1 MLNRIITIGL
11 MSALAISCGSKKSS
25 KEPEKTL
32 VQTPAPQQQQ
42 PKYEQP
48 QAPIEQ
54 PVDVLSLV
62 VGLYQQ
68 KDNQNVYL
76 RIDGSQNVETTLELP
91 IRTLDNTARM
101 IPEFPQQ
108 LRYDSADGYYKTTG
122 TFNRGQNSIENVEMK
137 ARQSDNGNILDVT
150 LVVNVRPSDVLN
162 ADGSSSQPATPTT
175 GTTQP
180 NYNGQPIPGY
190 GTNYP
195 TTGYGYPTTGY
206 PNTGYPTTGTGYP
219 TTGYPTTGYPTNGYP
234 QGYPNN
240 GNYNGYPYG
249 TNGQTGFPYGLGV
262 YRAAD
267 EVDGELSEGDVNE
280 ARRRNNNNSDCNRA
294 VDIDMEDTNSGWN
307 RGCGSCC
314 TPAARRVPVPVPVP
328 VPVMGGCGGATCGGG
343 FGVGGIIGGMLGGML
358 PGMSGYPGGMYP
370 GSGYPGTGVGYP
382 GTGYPNGT
390 GTQNPACPGGNCEQP
405 EQREFVY
412 RFIRVG

>member
-1 MLNRIITIGL
+1 MLNRIIIIGL

-25 KEPEKTL
+25 KEPEKNL
-32 VQTPAPQQQQ
+32 APTPAPQQ
-42 PKYEQP
+42 PKYDQP
-48 QAPIEQ
+48 QM

-68 KDNQNVYL
+68 KDNQNIYL

-91 IRTLDNTARM
+91 IKTLDNTAKM

-162 ADGSSSQPATPTT
+162 ADGTSSQPATPTT
-175 GTTQP
+175 GNGQP
-180 NYNGQPIPGY
+180 NYNGQPIPGNGY
-190 GTNYP
+190 PTGNNGYP
-195 TTGYGYPTTGY
+195 TTGYPGTGYPNNGYPTTGY
-206 PNTGYPTTGTGYP
+206 PN
-219 TTGYPTTGYPTNGYP
+219 NGYP

-240 GNYNGYPYG
+240 GNYNNGNYPYG
-249 TNGQTGFPYGLGV
+249 NNGQNNFPYGLGQ

-267 EVDGELSEGDVNE
+267 EVDGELSEGELNE
-280 ARRRNNNNSDCNRA
+280 AIRFGSNCRNRRCNRN
-294 VDIDMEDTNSGWN
+294 V
-307 RGCGSCC
+307 RVV
-314 TPAARRVPVPVPVP
+314 VPVPMPII
-328 VPVMGGCGGATCGGG
+328 GGCAGMACGGG
-343 FGVGGIIGGMLGGML
+343 IGIGGIIGGMIGGGMV
-358 PGMSGYPGGMYP
+358 PGMGGYPGGGMYP

-382 GTGYPNGT
+382 GTGPGYPNGG

>member
-11 MSALAISCGSKKSS
+11 MSALAISCGTKKSS
-25 KEPEKTL
+25 NEPQKNL
-32 VQTPAPQQQQ
+32 APTPAPQQ

-48 QAPIEQ
+48 QAPIEPQ
-54 PVDVLSLV
+54 VDVLSLV

-68 KDNQNVYL
+68 KDNQNSYL

-108 LRYDSADGYYKTTG
+108 LRYDSTDGYYKTTG

-150 LVVNVRPSDVLN
+150 FVVNVRPSDVLN
-162 ADGSSSQPATPTT
+162 ADGSSPTPATPTT
-175 GTTQP
+175 GTQP
-180 NYNGQPIPGY
+180 NYNGQPI
-190 GTNYP
+190 
-195 TTGYGYPTTGY
+195 
-206 PNTGYPTTGTGYP
+206 
-219 TTGYPTTGYPTNGYP
+219 PTNGYP

-240 GNYNGYPYG
+240 GNYNGYPTTGYPGTGYPTTGYPGNGYPTNGYPQGYPNNNGNYNGYPYG
-249 TNGQTGFPYGLGV
+249 NNGQTFPYGIGM

-267 EVDGELSEGDVNE
+267 EVDAELSEGDVND
-280 ARRRNNNNSDCNRA
+280 ARRRNNNSNCNRA
-294 VDIDMEDTNSGWN
+294 VDIDIEDTNSGWSRN
-307 RGCGSCC
+307 CGSCC
-314 TPAARRVPVPVPVP
+314 TPAVRVAVPVPVP
-328 VPVMGGCGGATCGGG
+328 VPVMSGCGGANCGGG
-343 FGVGGIIGGMLGGML
+343 FGIGGIIGGMLGL
-358 PGMSGYPGGMYP
+358 PGMGGYPAGGMYPGGMYP
-370 GSGYPGTGVGYP
+370 GSGYPGTMYP
-382 GTGYPNGT
+382 GNGYPNG